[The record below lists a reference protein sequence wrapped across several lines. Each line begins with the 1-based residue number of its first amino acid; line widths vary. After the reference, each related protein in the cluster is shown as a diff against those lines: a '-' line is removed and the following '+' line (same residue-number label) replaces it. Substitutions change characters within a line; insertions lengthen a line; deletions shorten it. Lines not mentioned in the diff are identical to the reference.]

1 MHAVTPLCVGH
12 VNNAPAQQ
20 AQEVDSHFSVGDA
33 IVLLR
38 DNWTVEDNFTS
49 DEVKLVIL
57 DVEQALRF
65 VPGHHALSV
74 STKNGN
80 VKGDTL
86 CEA

>member
-12 VNNAPAQQ
+12 VNDTPVQQ

-57 DVEQALRF
+57 DVEQSLRF
-65 VPGHHALSV
+65 VPGYHALSV
-74 STKNGN
+74 STKSGD
-80 VKGDTL
+80 VKGAGLRD
-86 CEA
+86 A